1 MIMNEL
7 QNNAR
12 LVATILK
19 KALEECNLYIAVDPD
34 TKEFL
39 FLDRDDYHSG
49 RCKTARIHME
59 EINVRNK

>member
-19 KALEECNLYIAVDPD
+19 KALEECNLYIAVDPE
-34 TKEFL
+34 KKQFL
-39 FLDRDDYHSG
+39 FLDRDDYHNDKG
-49 RCKTARIHME
+49 KIARVNME